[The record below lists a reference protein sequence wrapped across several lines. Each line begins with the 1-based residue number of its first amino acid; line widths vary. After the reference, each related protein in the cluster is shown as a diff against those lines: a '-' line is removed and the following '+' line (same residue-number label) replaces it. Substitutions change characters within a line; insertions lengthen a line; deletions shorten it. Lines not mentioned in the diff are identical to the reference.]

1 MIFGWRLFELG
12 ISEGSLMTVKVLNE
26 LYQENPLEPRY
37 GCHGSLCAECG
48 SFFRPVIITPTHSKD
63 YRNPHISQVWYKSE
77 RLLRTADRVFII
89 GYSLPEDD
97 VDVIYLLKRG
107 LNQLDPNKITV
118 VEFDEQNRKIDEH
131 PVGLR
136 YRSLFGD
143 QLDWRT
149 EGFGM
154 WLQEH
159 KNRALSPLDGS
170 LS

>member
-1 MIFGWRLFELG
+1 
-12 ISEGSLMTVKVLNE
+12 MTVKVLNE